1 MEPKF
6 NILEYNLS
14 RNLGNGTP
22 VDLLVINNPDGSP
35 RWFLPA
41 HATKPHFLMFYH
53 VGSLRS
59 RAYAWIMELLF
70 AVRLQHVL
78 LKKERWYFH
87 LKNTQTEPSFD
98 ILRDAWSLF
107 TGTVGPNNKFVLYTQ
122 IAGNGF
128 FWKLANTPTA
138 VSLIDDE
145 ICAVNV
151 LNSLKIST
159 FEYPA
164 MIKTSKNSLKM
175 NQVGE
180 NGKRVNA
187 FGKPHQRALAEI
199 MDTSLEVRPLQ
210 TIFGFEQ
217 AMENIRRFRESP
229 DSRIPNGLVQKLE
242 YMFGCNQEKNVFCAY
257 SHGDFTP
264 WNLVVSDEQLSMF
277 DLELAGVRPLGF
289 DAFHFVV
296 QKGILSERKSWSA
309 IRREIEENI
318 VPWLQPLVAE
328 TGKDWQY
335 YLRLY
340 LLINTAAHIGLYGR
354 QPNWHTQVNWLLQ
367 TWNEALS
374 DVLSDELS
382 QRGMMIA
389 DLFSFLHPHPYA
401 AVKFPDI
408 NPSELDPY
416 ADIDLITPK
425 DLVPNIL
432 HLMKSHPLTASV
444 QAQHK
449 TFMSSVQIILKDAS
463 ILNVDLI
470 WDLKRKNLQMMEA
483 GQVLLRAE
491 VNVHGV
497 KIMHPDDLADYLV
510 LFYGLNGQAVPEKY
524 RAYLSKTHPQSRLDS
539 QHAHHRQSRLDSQ
552 HAHHPQS
559 RLDSQDPGA
568 QPFGNPEAATLKK
581 LLRQRSANR
590 GLSALRNTLAY
601 FYDTIRSYFGPSG
614 FTITFSGVDGAG
626 KSTVIELVRHEVE
639 KKLRKRVVVLRHRP
653 SILPIL
659 SAWTKGKVRAEQQ
672 AAATLP
678 RLGGNKNQ
686 LSSLVRFVYYYSDY
700 LIGQFVIWALHIRRG
715 DIVLYDRY
723 YFDFINDS
731 VRSNITLPPSLLR
744 AGYQFL
750 LQPELNFFLYA
761 DPDTILSRKQELDR
775 TTIGMLTE
783 RYLTLFSELNSKN
796 AQSSY
801 IPLENRY
808 LQETIHTVF
817 TKIRHQAA

>member
-524 RAYLSKTHPQSRLDS
+524 RAYLSKTHPQSLWIRSTRTTRNLAWIRIRTRTTGNLAWIRSTRTTRNLAWIRKIPARNRLEIRRPLPLRNCCDS
-539 QHAHHRQSRLDSQ
+539 GRPTEDYRHFATRWPIFTTPSAVISD
-552 HAHHPQS
+552 PQGLPS
-559 RLDSQDPGA
+559 PLVGLMEPVNRPLLNWCA
-568 QPFGNPEAATLKK
+568 MKLKKNFGNV
-581 LLRQRSANR
+581 LL
-590 GLSALRNTLAY
+590 
-601 FYDTIRSYFGPSG
+601 YFG
-614 FTITFSGVDGAG
+614 
-626 KSTVIELVRHEVE
+626 
-639 KKLRKRVVVLRHRP
+639 
-653 SILPIL
+653 
-659 SAWTKGKVRAEQQ
+659 
-672 AAATLP
+672 
-678 RLGGNKNQ
+678 
-686 LSSLVRFVYYYSDY
+686 
-700 LIGQFVIWALHIRRG
+700 
-715 DIVLYDRY
+715 IVLQYCP
-723 YFDFINDS
+723 F
-731 VRSNITLPPSLLR
+731 
-744 AGYQFL
+744 
-750 LQPELNFFLYA
+750 
-761 DPDTILSRKQELDR
+761 
-775 TTIGMLTE
+775 
-783 RYLTLFSELNSKN
+783 
-796 AQSSY
+796 
-801 IPLENRY
+801 
-808 LQETIHTVF
+808 
-817 TKIRHQAA
+817 